1 MLLTSYV
8 VIREYAVVVSFSG
21 EIDMAVSEA
30 FRSDLMK
37 ALDAASAIQPTPLL
51 IVNLHAVSFLSSS
64 GFSELLRVQREAVS
78 RGLVLGLITSHTVQ
92 RLMKRIR
99 LDEVLRPFST
109 LEDAVSVLTG
119 LAS

>member
-1 MLLTSYV
+1 MPLTSFL

-21 EIDMAVSEA
+21 EIDMAVSET
-30 FRSDLMK
+30 FRSELMQ
-37 ALDAASAIQPTPLL
+37 ALDAASAIEPTPLL
-51 IVNLHAVSFLSSS
+51 IVNLHAISFLSSS
-64 GFSELLRVQREAVS
+64 GLSELIRIKNDADS
-78 RGLVLGLITSHTVQ
+78 RGLALGLITNHTVQ